1 MKKRTNKIVACAAAT
16 LLLTACNDSFLD
28 RFPTHDLNDGSYWTT
43 AGDLKVYNNGIYNQA
58 GDNAN
63 YMFFVGFTNDPYA
76 SSANSA
82 MGLEAQSDNFASIV
96 SDHQEYTKVAAGQE
110 VVPNNPGRG
119 SWKWEFLRRCN
130 VFFANYQKA
139 NATDEIKNRYAGE
152 VYFFRAW
159 FYLDKVQYFGDVPYI
174 SQPLNTDSPELYGE
188 RLPRSQVMD
197 SVLVDID
204 KACQYLP
211 ESWDANHPDRITKG
225 VAQALKSRICL
236 YEGTFRKYHQLD
248 GSEKYLQ
255 EAVKASEELMK
266 GKYSIY
272 STGNPKKDYRELFT
286 SVDLSDNKEIILARK
301 YQSGLLGH
309 RTSGYIITHAA
320 GATKDF
326 VDDFLCIEPDG
337 TAKPIA
343 LSSVYADNSI
353 EEVFNNRDPRLAQT
367 VLDPREAKEIVPS
380 AEYDFPHLFGMG
392 NWESAT
398 GYHFIKY
405 YDFDDDKK
413 GYGQEENDAP
423 IIRYAEVLLNYA
435 EAKAELNSITQ
446 DDLDKT
452 VNQLR
457 DRVGMPHLTLSPVA
471 DPKYASEG
479 ISNLLVEI
487 RRERRVELSFEQ
499 TRYQDL
505 MRWKKGAYLT
515 KKVLGMRLEEADR
528 NSERY
533 KKANS
538 TVKTTEVNGKHYIDV
553 FATSDFGKRSFKE
566 EKHYFHPI
574 PINVLSKNPNLIQ
587 NKGWE

>member
-1 MKKRTNKIVACAAAT
+1 MKKITNKIVACAAST

-28 RFPTHDLNDGSYWTT
+28 RYPTHDLNDGSYWTT

-58 GDNAN
+58 GDNKD

-139 NATDEIKNRYAGE
+139 NTTDEIKNRYAGE

-174 SQPLNTDSPELYGE
+174 SKPLNTDSPELYGE

-225 VAQALKSRICL
+225 VALALKSRICL

-272 STGNPKKDYRELFT
+272 STGNPKKDYRDLFT

-457 DRVGMPHLTLSPVA
+457 DRVGMPHLTLSPIA
-471 DPKYASEG
+471 DPKYTSEG
-479 ISNLLVEI
+479 ISSLLVEI

>member
-1 MKKRTNKIVACAAAT
+1 MKKITNKIVACAAST

-28 RFPTHDLNDGSYWTT
+28 RYPTHDLNDGSYWTT

-139 NATDEIKNRYAGE
+139 NTTDEIKNRYAGE

-174 SQPLNTDSPELYGE
+174 SKPLNTDSPELYGE

-225 VAQALKSRICL
+225 VALALKSRICL

-272 STGNPKKDYRELFT
+272 STGNPKKDYRDLFT

-457 DRVGMPHLTLSPVA
+457 DRVGMPHLTLSPIA
-471 DPKYASEG
+471 DPKYTSEG
-479 ISNLLVEI
+479 ISSLLVEI

>member
-58 GDNAN
+58 GDNAD

-174 SQPLNTDSPELYGE
+174 SKPLNTDSPELYGE

-225 VAQALKSRICL
+225 VALALKSRICL

-479 ISNLLVEI
+479 ISSLLVEI